1 LGGKAPTSNAL
12 RHGAAAAFAG
22 AGADQLALELG
33 EAAQDGQNQATV
45 RRGGF
50 PPCVGKRT
58 ESSGLVADRREG
70 VEQVGRR
77 LRVPAEPRHHP
88 NVVGL
93 KPHSARRSFARPAR
107 KPCMNQTG

>member
-1 LGGKAPTSNAL
+1 
-12 RHGAAAAFAG
+12 
-22 AGADQLALELG
+22 
-33 EAAQDGQNQATV
+33 
-45 RRGGF
+45 
-50 PPCVGKRT
+50 
-58 ESSGLVADRREG
+58 VADRREG